1 MKDKDQMERGEGER
15 LHAQRE
21 KNFWTISRRAAS
33 GRRHWWLH
41 LAASS
46 TALPT
51 QAAMRWARLVKLA
64 GAGGVI
70 IAAVLTVYFS
80 WRFFVSVD
88 EVEVADNL
96 WGSLIGFY
104 VYAMLASRR
113 GGRCAKLRPAPEPD
127 HWLIYGISMIIGA
140 RRLRL
145 PQVAA
150 ALTRFIIFKP
160 RKSKE

>member
-1 MKDKDQMERGEGER
+1 MNILLG
-15 LHAQRE
+15 
-21 KNFWTISRRAAS
+21 
-33 GRRHWWLH
+33 
-41 LAASS
+41 
-46 TALPT
+46 
-51 QAAMRWARLVKLA
+51 QAVAIA
-64 GAGGVI
+64 GVI
-70 IAAVLTVYFS
+70 VATLCSLYGS

-104 VYAMLASRR
+104 AYAMLASRR
-113 GGRCAKLRPAPEPD
+113 GGRCAEASTTPEPD
-127 HWLIYGISMIIGA
+127 HWVIYGISLIIGA
-140 RRLRL
+140 RRLCL